1 MIRLE
6 SVGRDFQVG
15 SEKVHA
21 LRDVSLAIEAGEYVS
36 VMGPSGSGKSTLL
49 HVLGLL
55 DRPTAGRYELDGS
68 DVTTLGDRALAAL
81 RRKHIGFVFQAFH
94 LVPRLSC
101 FENAALPLILDRVAP
116 GEREARVRAALASL
130 GLEKRMHHRPT
141 QLSGGERQRAAIA
154 RAIVMRPALLLADEP
169 TGNLD
174 STNGAAVMELLRELH
189 RDGATII
196 MVTHDPRYAEHA
208 ERTIHLFD
216 GQIVRDERSAVAAEL
231 ERHGFEVV

>member
-6 SVGRDFQVG
+6 RVGRDFEVG
-15 SEKVHA
+15 SEKVRA
-21 LRDVSLAIEAGEYVS
+21 LRDVELAIEAGEYIS

-49 HVLGLL
+49 HVIGLL
-55 DRPTAGRYELDGS
+55 DRPTAGRYELNGS
-68 DVTTLGDRALAAL
+68 DVTTLGDRSLAAL

-116 GEREARVRAALASL
+116 GEREARVREVLVSL

-174 STNGAAVMELLRELH
+174 RKSGAEVV
-189 RDGATII
+189 ATLERLQASGIALVV
-196 MVTHDPRYAEHA
+196 VTHDPELGLRAHRAIRMVDGAIVYDGPSHA
-208 ERTIHLFD
+208 A
-216 GQIVRDERSAVAAEL
+216 G
-231 ERHGFEVV
+231 